1 VVSGELFKSPSPRRY
16 AQLDV
21 RLISND
27 PEVAPSISAL
37 HLNVENPIALA
48 TAAEVFPAEVQPGVK
63 EEFSYFVLPTFGG
76 RSQGFN
82 RLTMNASVPI
92 DFMGLKLGDE
102 VVEADL
108 TTTAD
113 GFVIDLPATVRSP
126 LLIELSFSS
135 TIYQNQTRFDLFL
148 GNRNLGDDVRQL
160 VEKGDANSDI
170 ASESVSVQLPVNGL
184 LLANLALSTS
194 VLTPNGDG
202 VGDELVIEFD
212 ALKLVTP
219 RPIAVHV
226 YDLAGRRMRM
236 LSGGDG
242 LAQRYRFTWDGRDE
256 DRKMVPPGTY
266 LVQVE
271 IEGDFQT
278 ETARRIV
285 PVAY

>member
-1 VVSGELFKSPSPRRY
+1 
-16 AQLDV
+16 
-21 RLISND
+21 
-27 PEVAPSISAL
+27 
-37 HLNVENPIALA
+37 
-48 TAAEVFPAEVQPGVK
+48 
-63 EEFSYFVLPTFGG
+63 VLPTFGG

-184 LLANLALSTS
+184 LLANLALSAS

-202 VGDELVIEFD
+202 VGDELIIEFD

-219 RPIAVHV
+219 RPIAIHV
-226 YDLAGRRMRM
+226 YDLAGRRIRM
-236 LSGGDG
+236 LSDDG

-256 DRKMVPPGTY
+256 DGTTVPPGTY

-271 IEGDFQT
+271 IEGDSLT
-278 ETARRIV
+278 ETAQRIV